1 MSVHVDLVLKDDTA
15 AVLARAA
22 AERGVDLATAVAEL
36 AEDRAR
42 RIAEQHAVDELLDAA
57 EAERDAAVYAEV
69 LG

>member
-1 MSVHVDLVLKDDTA
+1 MSVHVDLVLDDDTA

-36 AEDRAR
+36 AGDRAR
-42 RIAEQHAVDELLDAA
+42 RLAEQRAVEDLLDDA

-69 LG
+69 IG